1 MQFFRKLFNN
11 KGISLAAAWSFN
23 QLAYAIVYPFIPIY
37 LYQER
42 GLPYTLVSL
51 IFPLL
56 GVAVILAPV
65 PCGWLT
71 DRYGHDKMMYAG
83 QLLRGVIFFVLAFFV
98 YIKAPFWVFAAALMF
113 NTAVGCAFQVGSDA
127 YLVSIA
133 APEERPSYYGKIRIG
148 YNLGWAIGPML
159 GAFFAQTPFWV
170 FFILTGILCVIGTF
184 YTQAT
189 CCRKQDDP
197 AKNTSIKK
205 EKSPVAT
212 EEPVWKTIFGK
223 PRFILLML
231 GTLLL
236 MMLASQLYS
245 TMSVFST
252 QSVGI
257 SNKQLGSI
265 YSLNGFMVL
274 VLQLPVTALL
284 TRMRVPLTIQ
294 LLLGTL
300 LYTLGYFQLGFAAG
314 AWFIA
319 AAVIIVTLGEIVIQ
333 PALYTAVSTEANCGN
348 AGRLLS
354 VNSLMRGIGYSV
366 GPWIGAQLFDKVPPL
381 LLWGILSA
389 FAVASGIAFAASG
402 CKSKRFSD
410 GRKLHCGE

>member
-1 MQFFRKLFNN
+1 MQFLRDLCRN

-37 LYQER
+37 LYQQR
-42 GLPYTLVSL
+42 GMPYTQVSL

-56 GVAVILAPV
+56 GLAVILAPL

-71 DRYGHDKMMYAG
+71 DKFGHGKMMLAG
-83 QLLRGVIFFVLAFFV
+83 QLLRGVIFFFLAFLV
-98 YIKAPFWVFAAALMF
+98 YIEAPFWMFAVSLMF

-148 YNLGWAIGPML
+148 YNIGWATGPML
-159 GAFFAQTPFWV
+159 GAFFAKTPFWA
-170 FFILTGILCVIGTF
+170 FFIITGLLCVAGTF
-184 YTQAT
+184 YTRIT
-189 CCRKQDDP
+189 CCQNSADNRIGTEKTP
-197 AKNTSIKK
+197 SGAVTKEESIMR
-205 EKSPVAT
+205 
-212 EEPVWKTIFGK
+212 TISGN
-223 PRFILLML
+223 PRFILLMF

-236 MMLASQLYS
+236 MTLASQLYS
-245 TMSVFST
+245 TMSVFAT

-257 SNKQLGSI
+257 SNQALGSI

-294 LLLGTL
+294 LILGSV
-300 LYTLGYFQLGFAAG
+300 LYTVGYWQLGFACG

-319 AAVIIVTLGEIVIQ
+319 AAVIIVTSGEIVIQ
-333 PALYTAVSTEANCGN
+333 PALYTAVSAEANSSN
-348 AGRLLS
+348 AGRMMS
-354 VNSLMRGIGYSV
+354 ASSLMRGIGYSA
-366 GPWIGAQLFDKVPPL
+366 GPWIGGQLFGKVPPL
-381 LLWGILSA
+381 MLWGILSS
-389 FAVASGIAFAASG
+389 FAVISALAFAASG
-402 CKSKRFSD
+402 SRFCRKR
-410 GRKLHCGE
+410 